1 MGFFWDMIQH
11 MDIEEQKERATS
23 LEDRVSELE
32 VELRKTQ
39 ELLVGM
45 VTRLEARFGEDFDG
59 DGQAG

>member
-11 MDIEEQKERATS
+11 MDIEKQKERATS

-59 DGQAG
+59 DGEAG

>member
-39 ELLVGM
+39 ELLVGV

>member
-1 MGFFWDMIQH
+1 MGFFWDTIQH
-11 MDIEEQKERATS
+11 MDIEKQKERATS

-59 DGQAG
+59 DGEAG